1 MWEELKRATVSKR
14 NFDRYVKTIPAMII
28 IIVSKKRGGGG
39 AMSPFQIS
47 GRHRLPLPPMPML
60 TTMVLYTNFIGPSIV
75 RKPPHIHIV
84 QLTSTILNASK
95 SSLKH
100 IELQYS

>member
-39 AMSPFQIS
+39 GNVPLSNKWEASSPPAPYAYADYN
-47 GRHRLPLPPMPML
+47 G
-60 TTMVLYTNFIGPSIV
+60 VVY
-75 RKPPHIHIV
+75 
-84 QLTSTILNASK
+84 
-95 SSLKH
+95 
-100 IELQYS
+100 